1 MAGGV
6 GELERSSYTESM
18 GEDSAGK
25 LIGWSLGSVTDSAGP
40 RPFDTLSFPCVFRFK
55 AIGHTAADLVIGMLE
70 RVATLMGR
78 AIDQSEWSVRE
89 SGGGK
94 YTSLTLDL
102 QVTSGQ
108 QVYDIY
114 AALKADARVTHL
126 L

>member
-1 MAGGV
+1 
-6 GELERSSYTESM
+6 M
-18 GEDSAGK
+18 GHDSAGK
-25 LIGWSLGSVTDSAGP
+25 LIGWSLNSVTDASSP

-55 AIGHTAADLVIGMLE
+55 AIGHTAADLVTAMLA
-70 RVATLMGR
+70 RVTLVLGLP
-78 AIDQSEWSVRE
+78 IDDGAWSVRT

-114 AALKADARVTHL
+114 AALKDDERVTHL